1 MLFLTNQH
9 FMLDKFDKIAFF
21 VDKLKL
27 MELIIHE
34 QTSGNIAE
42 LKSTELILNN
52 VQDFLDLM
60 GNANYQGAEKII
72 IAKSNLPHDFLDLK
86 TKVAGEILQKFSTY
100 NQKLAII
107 GDFSGYDSKSLN
119 DFIRESNKV
128 GRVLFIPDRD
138 EAIKRWRN

>member
-1 MLFLTNQH
+1 
-9 FMLDKFDKIAFF
+9 
-21 VDKLKL
+21 
-27 MELIIHE
+27 MELIIHQ
-34 QTSGNIAE
+34 QTNGNIVE
-42 LKSTELILNN
+42 LKSKELILAE

-60 GNANYQGAEKII
+60 GNANYMGAEKII

-128 GRVLFIPDRD
+128 GRVLFIDD
-138 EAIKRWRN
+138 KEEAIKRWSN